1 MYQVLFPI
9 HNAKLVHQV
18 KQAQPHPPANPNAT
32 PFPAPTPTH
41 PQPTVLQE
49 TARRH
54 LSLLDLHAHHPAT
67 LATKDLELAAVSL
80 VPSLTHSLALYA
92 LQASTNQK
100 IQHSH
105 PPARFAQL
113 VGSSTPNPP
122 TAPFALL
129 GKFKHPAQLSMSN
142 VKNVRL
148 VNSLSIKA
156 RTRTHMTKNPT
167 ARSAKLEQSLP
178 LSPPSVVHVSPANIS
193 GKMMLP
199 WSRVNF
205 VRKVLHSRR
214 KQQPAPSVPMGS
226 TKLKILWSL
235 SRVRSVQL
243 VSTHQPRKQLVP
255 YAKMESFKS
264 WRSQSSTNVNIV
276 SLALLSL

>member
-1 MYQVLFPI
+1 MASPV
-9 HNAKLVHQV
+9 AKTVPAV

-67 LATKDLELAAVSL
+67 LATKVLELAAVSL
-80 VPSLTHSLALYA
+80 VPPLTHSLALYA

-178 LSPPSVVHVSPANIS
+178 LSPPSVMHVSPANIS

-235 SRVRSVQL
+235 SRVKNVQL
-243 VSTHQPRKQLVP
+243 VSTHQPRTQLVP
-255 YAKMESFKS
+255 HVKMESFKS
-264 WRSQSSTNVNIV
+264 
-276 SLALLSL
+276 